1 MTQAYNLAILANA
14 VNSSGQ
20 LNVGTN
26 ATGTLP
32 VANGGTGSA
41 TLTANNVLL
50 GNGTSALQVV
60 APGTNGNVLTSNGTT
75 WTSAAPSGGVTSL
88 NGQTG
93 AITDTSTNAI
103 GSYGCFATLTNGATY
118 NYGGT
123 IAGSSLRRVI
133 RTSPDNFTL
142 VTLSTPLST
151 ATASTYANPS
161 LSGTWRWMSGQIIN
175 QGGAC
180 GADSCAPGLL
190 VRIS

>member
-1 MTQAYNLAILANA
+1 MASVVVSGDTSGAITLAAPA
-14 VNSSGQ
+14 VA
-20 LNVGTN
+20 GTN
-26 ATGTLP
+26 TITLPASTGTM
-32 VANGGTGSA
+32 A
-41 TLTANNVLL
+41 
-50 GNGTSALQVV
+50 
-60 APGTNGNVLTSNGTT
+60 LTS
-75 WTSAAPSGGVTSL
+75 GVVSSL

-93 AITDTSTNAI
+93 AITNTSTNTI
-103 GSYGCFATLTNGATY
+103 GSYGSFSTLTNGATY
-118 NYGGT
+118 NYGDT

-133 RTSPDNFTL
+133 RTSPGNDTL